1 MAISSRLQ
9 AFLTQH
15 RIPFTVRQHPLA
27 YTAQEIAASQH
38 VSGKQVAKCVVAI
51 TDSGAC
57 LAVLPAHLRVDL
69 AKLKAL
75 VKAKRLLLAK
85 EPQIRGIFTD
95 VDPGAMSVFG
105 NLYDVPTVVDKS
117 LASTERIVC
126 NAGSHRE
133 TVTIRYD
140 DFARHAKPRVG
151 VFAMEVAVPKRA
163 GRRTKPGKTASKKPR
178 VTRASTKQT
187 ARRAKTSKKR
197 R

>member
-9 AFLTQH
+9 AFLAQH
-15 RIPFTVRQHPLA
+15 RIPFTVKQHPLA

-38 VSGKQVAKCVVAI
+38 VSGKQLAKCVVAI

-75 VKAKRLLLAK
+75 VKATRLSLAK
-85 EPQIRGIFTD
+85 EAQTRGIFTD
-95 VDPGAMSVFG
+95 VQPGAMSVFG
-105 NLYDVPTVVDKS
+105 HLYNVPTIVDKS
-117 LASTERIVC
+117 LVSTERIVC

-133 TVTIRYD
+133 TVTIRYE

-151 VFAMEVAVPKRA
+151 VFAMQVAAPKRPA
-163 GRRTKPGKTASKKPR
+163 RRGKPGKPSSKKPR
-178 VTRASTKQT
+178 VTRAASKKP
-187 ARRAKTSKKR
+187 ARRAKPVKKR